1 MRTMLKN
8 PLTRML
14 YFCWKYFNFKMALV
28 FGATFILMYIFMTV
42 ASSAGMD
49 GLKPNTSR
57 IINNSLTELG
67 FIDFMLNIYNQLT
80 YYIQVIT
87 GLDATV
93 SFLLSIVLFG
103 VVCSFSI
110 GLLVWFSFEVT
121 YFIKVF
127 ILKENK
133 QTVLE
138 DLSERIEKSMKENN
152 IK

>member
-1 MRTMLKN
+1 MKTMLKN

-14 YFCWKYFNFKMALV
+14 YFCWRYFNFKMSLV
-28 FGATFILMYIFMTV
+28 FGTTFILMYIFMTV
-42 ASSAGMD
+42 ASSSGMD

-57 IINNSLTELG
+57 IINESLTELG
-67 FIDFMLNIYNQLT
+67 FIDFMLNLYNQLT
-80 YYIQVIT
+80 YYIQLIT

-103 VVCSFSI
+103 VVCSLSI
-110 GLLVWFSFEVT
+110 GLIVWFSFEVT

-138 DLSERIEKSMKENN
+138 DLSERIEKSMNENN